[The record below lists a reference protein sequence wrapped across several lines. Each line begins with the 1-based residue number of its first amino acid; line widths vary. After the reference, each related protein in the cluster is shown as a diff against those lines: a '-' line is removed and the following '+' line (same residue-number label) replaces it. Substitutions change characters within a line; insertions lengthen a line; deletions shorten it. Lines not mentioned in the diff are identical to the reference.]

1 MKQLT
6 VYLVLA
12 VLFFSL
18 GFLTNI
24 YFKGDVGEITSV
36 IPQIKEERSTDYS
49 QYTIDNLKTN
59 EYTPGKIS
67 QVETITDNEDY
78 LSSVFKFSFKPD
90 PNLNNIKTISGQ
102 VNIPK
107 AQDNLNKKYP
117 LILMLRGY
125 IDKDTFVTGDGTRR
139 AGEVFAENG
148 YITVAPDFLGYG
160 TSDSESGNIF
170 ETRFQ
175 TYTTVLSLIKSLD
188 QIAEWDKKNLFIWAH
203 SNGGHVALTI
213 LEITGAEI
221 PTSLWAPV
229 SKPFPYS
236 VLYYTDQSVDNGKLI
251 RTELNKFE
259 KSNDPEKYSLT
270 NYFDKI
276 NAPLQI
282 QQGDADDA
290 VPITWSNTL
299 VQKLEDLDINVTYYT
314 YNGTDHNM
322 RPTWDLV
329 VDRDLIFFKK
339 YLK

>member
-90 PNLNNIKTISGQ
+90 PNLNNIKTISAQ

-117 LILMLRGY
+117 LILMLRG
-125 IDKDTFVTGDGTRR
+125 
-139 AGEVFAENG
+139 
-148 YITVAPDFLGYG
+148 
-160 TSDSESGNIF
+160 
-170 ETRFQ
+170 
-175 TYTTVLSLIKSLD
+175 
-188 QIAEWDKKNLFIWAH
+188 
-203 SNGGHVALTI
+203 
-213 LEITGAEI
+213 
-221 PTSLWAPV
+221 
-229 SKPFPYS
+229 
-236 VLYYTDQSVDNGKLI
+236 
-251 RTELNKFE
+251 
-259 KSNDPEKYSLT
+259 
-270 NYFDKI
+270 
-276 NAPLQI
+276 
-282 QQGDADDA
+282 
-290 VPITWSNTL
+290 
-299 VQKLEDLDINVTYYT
+299 
-314 YNGTDHNM
+314 
-322 RPTWDLV
+322 
-329 VDRDLIFFKK
+329 
-339 YLK
+339 